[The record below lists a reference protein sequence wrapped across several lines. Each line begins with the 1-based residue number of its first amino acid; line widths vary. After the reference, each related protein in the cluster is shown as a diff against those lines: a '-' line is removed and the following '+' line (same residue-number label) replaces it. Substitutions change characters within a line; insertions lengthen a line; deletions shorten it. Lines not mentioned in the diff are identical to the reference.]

1 MGPREIMELELMQ
14 LAIYYFC
21 FCQKSFNENDFWELC
36 CVNDLLQGT
45 KAVDVADVIL
55 CPERGVRERTAPLN
69 KR

>member
-55 CPERGVRERTAPLN
+55 CPERGV
-69 KR
+69 

>member
-14 LAIYYFC
+14 LAIYYFF
-21 FCQKSFNENDFWELC
+21 FCQKSFNENELC